1 MVIAPEIGI
10 ESYISIDLSIRKYF
24 FDVMS
29 NNLRSSSSFS
39 NYINAYLE
47 SHSKQIAYG
56 GYLERRLLYSRS
68 IHFNTNKN
76 HQRDIHLGI
85 DLWCV
90 VNTAVTAAFC
100 GRIHSF
106 KNNTN
111 FGDYGPTIII
121 EHQFEEFQFFT
132 LYGHLSLASIA
143 ALEVGQHIKAGEVIG
158 FLGSSKVNGDY
169 PPHLHFQIIKDLQGN
184 FGDYPGV
191 CNSRSLD
198 FYKNN
203 CPDPSLILKLE
214 G

>member
-10 ESYISIDLSIRKYF
+10 ESYISIDLSIQNTSLSIN
-24 FDVMS
+24 D
-29 NNLRSSSSFS
+29 LRSSSSFS

-68 IHFNTNKN
+68 IHFNTNIN

-132 LYGHLSLASIA
+132 LYGHLSLASIVFIVSCTDIISSCSFFPGLKPITLIF
-143 ALEVGQHIKAGEVIG
+143 ALTLYDFTKSNILYDGIFGTTISAPFE
-158 FLGSSKVNGDY
+158 FLSVQY
-169 PPHLHFQIIKDLQGN
+169 T
-184 FGDYPGV
+184 
-191 CNSRSLD
+191 NSID
-198 FYKNN
+198 F
-203 CPDPSLILKLE
+203 
-214 G
+214 